1 MTADRSAEYL
11 ASLVRELCKLPHETE
26 WVEFKVNNA
35 DLQDIGEY
43 LSALANAAAL
53 HGKACAYLL
62 WGIED
67 TTHRIVG
74 TSFSPSTVRK
84 GNEALENWLLRLL
97 EPQVEIR
104 FTSLNVD
111 GQPIVLLEIAAAANR
126 PVRFAGTEYIRV
138 GSYKKPLKDFPEKER
153 ALWRGFDH
161 VPFEVGVAVA
171 HASGDEVLRLL
182 DYPAYFDLLQQPPP
196 DGHAAILDA
205 LRRDNLIAANAAGAW
220 EITHLGAL
228 ALARDL
234 RAFGRLARKALRVVV
249 YRGVGRVETE
259 REFDE
264 PRGYA
269 SAFDALIQKIMA
281 LLPAA
286 EVIESGLR
294 RSLTAY
300 PEIAV
305 RELVAN
311 ALIHQDFSVTGAGPT
326 VEIFEGRI
334 EITNPG
340 EPLVDTDRFLDSP
353 PLSRNEG
360 LASLLRRFHICEERG
375 SGIDKVVAA
384 TESAQLPPPRFERP
398 PGFTR
403 ATLWAARP
411 LAAMDKE
418 ERARACYLHAG
429 LMYLQ
434 GAFLTNASVRE
445 RFGIA
450 FPNRATA
457 SRLIRDALGSGLIV
471 PRDREAAPSQM
482 KYLPWWAV
490 EVRA

>member
-1 MTADRSAEYL
+1 MNTDRNPIYL
-11 ASLVRELCKLPHETE
+11 ESLVRELCKLPHETE

-35 DLQDIGEY
+35 DPQELGEY
-43 LSALANAAAL
+43 LSALANTAVL
-53 HGKACAYLL
+53 SGKAFAYVL
-62 WGIED
+62 WGVDD
-67 TTHRIVG
+67 TAHRLVG
-74 TSFSPSTVRK
+74 TTFSPATARK
-84 GNEALENWLLRLL
+84 GNEALESWLLRLL
-97 EPQVEIR
+97 QPQVEFR
-104 FTSLNVD
+104 FTELGID
-111 GQPIVLLEIAAAANR
+111 GHRVVLLEIAAATSR
-126 PVRFAGTEYIRV
+126 PVRFAGTEFIRV
-138 GSYKKPLKDFPEKER
+138 GSYKKLLKDFPEKER
-153 ALWRGFDH
+153 ALWRRFDDA
-161 VPFEVGVAVA
+161 PFEAGVIVA

-182 DYPAYFDLLQQPPP
+182 DYPAYFELLRQPLP

-205 LRRDNLIAANAAGAW
+205 LRRDHLIAANGAGAW
-220 EITHLGAL
+220 DITQLGAL
-228 ALARDL
+228 TLARDL
-234 RAFGRLARKALRVVV
+234 RSLGRLARKSLRVVV
-249 YRGVGRVETE
+249 YRGTGRVASE
-259 REFDE
+259 REYE
-264 PRGYA
+264 ECRGYA
-269 SAFDALIQKIMA
+269 SAFDAMIRNIMG

-286 EVIESGLR
+286 EIIEAGLR

-311 ALIHQDFSVTGAGPT
+311 ALIHQDFTVTGAGPM
-326 VEIFEGRI
+326 VEIFEGRV

-340 EPLVDTDRFLDSP
+340 EPLVATDRFLDSP

-384 TESAQLPPPRFERP
+384 TESALLPPPRFERP

-403 ATLWAARP
+403 ATLWTSRP
-411 LAAMDKE
+411 LTAMDKE
-418 ERARACYLHAG
+418 ERVRACYLHAG

-434 GAFLTNASVRE
+434 GSFLTNASIRE
-445 RFGIA
+445 RFGIS

-471 PRDREAAPSQM
+471 PRDRNAAPSQM

-490 EVRA
+490 EVRP